1 VADVLLIPCPWCGA
15 RAQSEFSYGGDAT
28 LKRPAPDAPVDAW
41 IAFVYQR
48 DNPAGPHDELW
59 FHGAGCR
66 QWFRVRR
73 DTRTHE
79 IIASEP
85 PHDAQSEDAQ

>member
-1 VADVLLIPCPWCGA
+1 VLLIPCPWCGA

-28 LKRPAPDAPVDAW
+28 LKRPAPDAPVEAW
-41 IAFVYQR
+41 TAFVYQR

-79 IIASEP
+79 IVASEA
-85 PHDAQSEDAQ
+85 PHDGQSEDAR

>member
-1 VADVLLIPCPWCGA
+1 MLLIPCPWCGP
-15 RAQSEFSYGGDAT
+15 RAQVEFTYGGDAT
-28 LKRPAPDAPVDAW
+28 RERPANDAPVDAW
-41 IAFVYQR
+41 MEFVYQR
-48 DNPAGPHDELW
+48 ENPAGPHDELW

-79 IIASEP
+79 IIGSTAPGTPNPGESP
-85 PHDAQSEDAQ
+85 

>member
-1 VADVLLIPCPWCGA
+1 MLLIPCPWCGA

-28 LKRPAPDAPVDAW
+28 LKRPAPDAPVETW
-41 IAFVYQR
+41 MAFVYQR
-48 DNPAGPHDELW
+48 DNPAGPHEELW

-73 DTRTHE
+73 DTCTHE
-79 IIASEP
+79 IIASEAP
-85 PHDAQSEDAQ
+85 QDAQSEGAQ

>member
-1 VADVLLIPCPWCGA
+1 VLLIPCPWCGA
-15 RAQSEFSYGGDAT
+15 RAQSEFNYGGDAT
-28 LKRPAPDAPVDAW
+28 LKRPAPDAPVEAW
-41 IAFVYQR
+41 TAFVYQR

-79 IIASEP
+79 IVASEA
-85 PHDAQSEDAQ
+85 PHDGQSEDAR

>member
-1 VADVLLIPCPWCGA
+1 MLLIPCPWCGA

-28 LKRPAPDAPVDAW
+28 LERPAPDAPVDAW
-41 IAFVYQR
+41 TAFVYRR

-73 DTRTHE
+73 DTRTHGV
-79 IIASEP
+79 IASTS
-85 PHDAQSEDAQ
+85 PHDVRPGDDP

>member
-1 VADVLLIPCPWCGA
+1 MLLIPCPWCGA

-28 LKRPAPDAPVDAW
+28 LKRPAPDAPVEAW
-41 IAFVYQR
+41 TAFVYQR
-48 DNPAGPHDELW
+48 DNPAGPHEELW

-79 IIASEP
+79 IIASETP
-85 PHDAQSEDAQ
+85 RAAQSEGAQ